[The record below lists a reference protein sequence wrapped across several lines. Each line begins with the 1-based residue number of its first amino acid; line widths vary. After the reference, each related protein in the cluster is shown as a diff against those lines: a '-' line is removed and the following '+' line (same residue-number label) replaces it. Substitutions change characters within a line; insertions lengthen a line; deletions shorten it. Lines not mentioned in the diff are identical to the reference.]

1 MSLVKRQKFLFTC
14 YYIHKGGLIMK
25 KLLSILFCLSITF
38 FIYSQEVTVSGG
50 HSVQENKTTKVIL
63 NAVNGSVEIHKHVL
77 DGVGY
82 GTGSGSAWNSETG
95 YTSINTN
102 TTVRSST
109 SEYLCD
115 TPAELIVDKP
125 VKLSIGGSNEFSFTI
140 DPTGGTQYWDI
151 KGYEPWKYI
160 VALVLT
166 IPSAVGFVGGMYPL
180 IVEEP
185 FELWNGLSLIGGIG
199 FFTGSMILT
208 VQTVPK
214 ITLVKIEY

>member
-1 MSLVKRQKFLFTC
+1 
-14 YYIHKGGLIMK
+14 MK
-25 KLLSILFCLSITF
+25 KLFLSILLTF
-38 FIYSQEVTVSGG
+38 TLTFAFSQTVVKSGGEEVT
-50 HSVQENKTTKVIL
+50 ENKTTKVIL

-77 DGVGY
+77 DGTSFGY
-82 GTGSGSAWNSETG
+82 GSGSAWNDDLG
-95 YTSINTN
+95 YISTRTT
-102 TTVRSST
+102 TTVNSST
-109 SEYLCD
+109 TEYLCD

-160 VALVLT
+160 VALVLI